1 MLGVKQ
7 YEYEGRQS
15 GIRILVAISRVRST
29 KKSCYYKPSSE
40 LVLRIFN
47 NIKEPHM
54 NTKVLTTLEYTKIID
69 LLTEKSDSEPGKK
82 LCREL
87 VPSTD
92 LSAIR
97 TAQRETKDALARLF
111 RIGST
116 SFGSNRDLGFS
127 IRSLEI
133 GSSLSMSELLKLA
146 SFLDNVSRIK
156 TYGKK
161 EREDLPN
168 DSLDAYFEGLTPMTQ
183 LANEINRCILSEE
196 EMADDASPR
205 LKSIRRSKLSTN
217 EKIHSQLTSMV
228 NGAYRTFLQDA
239 VITMRDNRYC
249 IPVKAEYKSQVSG
262 MVHDQSSTGSTFF
275 IEPAAVVNL
284 NNQLKELDLQEQE
297 EIEVI
302 LGDLSS
308 QAAVHTS
315 ELAADQKIMTTL
327 DFIFAKAKL
336 AMEQNATEPIFNTEH
351 YIQIRKGR
359 HPLLDKKKAVPIDVR
374 LGKDFDLLV
383 ITGPNTGGKTVSLKT
398 VGLFTLMGQ
407 AGLHI
412 PALDRS
418 ELSIFSEVYAD
429 IGDEQSIEQSLS
441 TFSSHM
447 TRVVHILQHADADSL
462 CLFDELGAGTD
473 PTEGAA
479 LAIAILNYLH
489 DRGIRTMATTHYS
502 ELKIYALSTNF
513 VENACCEFDVE
524 TLRPTYRL
532 LIGIPGK
539 SNAFAISSK
548 LGLSDEIIHAAKE
561 QISKEDESFEDVIAD
576 LEQSRVTI
584 EKEQQEIAEY
594 KERIRTL
601 QEQLQKKNEKI
612 DQAKDKIL
620 RDANEKARAILQEAK
635 DVADETIRDFNKA
648 GASADIK
655 ELEKKRQ
662 KVRDKINEKNGKLA
676 LGNTQKKPADQKT
689 VDPKKLKKGD
699 SVKIISMNLKG
710 IVNTLPDARGNLFVQ
725 CGIMR
730 MQTNVNDLVP
740 VKEETITAPALQR
753 TNTGKLKMSKSFS
766 VSSEIN
772 LLGCTVDEA
781 IAKLDKYLDDAYLAH
796 LPSVRVVHGKGTGA
810 LRSAVQSHLK
820 RLKYVKEYRLGEYGE
835 GDAGVTIVTFK

>member
-1 MLGVKQ
+1 
-7 YEYEGRQS
+7 
-15 GIRILVAISRVRST
+15 
-29 KKSCYYKPSSE
+29 
-40 LVLRIFN
+40 
-47 NIKEPHM
+47 M
-54 NTKVLTTLEYTKIID
+54 NAKVLTTLEYNKIID
-69 LLTEKSDSEPGKK
+69 LLTEKADSEPGKK
-82 LCREL
+82 LCRDL

-359 HPLLDKKKAVPIDVR
+359 HPLLDKKKAIPIDVR

-447 TRVVHILQHADADSL
+447 TRVVHILQHADTDSL

-548 LGLSDEIIHAAKE
+548 LGLSDEIIKAAKE

-676 LGNTQKKPADQKT
+676 LGNTQKKPAGQNT

-710 IVNTLPDARGNLFVQ
+710 IVNTLPDAKGNLFVQ

-730 MQTNVNDLVP
+730 MQTNINDLVP

>member
-1 MLGVKQ
+1 MD
-7 YEYEGRQS
+7 
-15 GIRILVAISRVRST
+15 ITISRVLST
-29 KKSCYYKPSSE
+29 KKSCYYKPGSE

-54 NTKVLTTLEYTKIID
+54 NTKVLTTLEYNKIID
-69 LLTEKSDSEPGKK
+69 LLTEKADSEPGKK
-82 LCREL
+82 LCRDL

-196 EMADDASPR
+196 EMADDASPK

-810 LRSAVQSHLK
+810 LRNAVQSHLK

>member
-1 MLGVKQ
+1 
-7 YEYEGRQS
+7 
-15 GIRILVAISRVRST
+15 
-29 KKSCYYKPSSE
+29 
-40 LVLRIFN
+40 
-47 NIKEPHM
+47 M

-69 LLTEKSDSEPGKK
+69 LLTEKADSEPGKK

-146 SFLDNVSRIK
+146 SFLDNVNRIK

-548 LGLSDEIIHAAKE
+548 LGLSDEIINAAKE

-594 KERIRTL
+594 KERIRML

-635 DVADETIRDFNKA
+635 DVADETIRDFNKV

-676 LGNTQKKPADQKT
+676 LGNNQKKPANQKT

-730 MQTNVNDLVP
+730 MQTNINDLVP

-835 GDAGVTIVTFK
+835 GDAGVTIVTFE

>member
-1 MLGVKQ
+1 
-7 YEYEGRQS
+7 
-15 GIRILVAISRVRST
+15 
-29 KKSCYYKPSSE
+29 
-40 LVLRIFN
+40 
-47 NIKEPHM
+47 M

-69 LLTEKSDSEPGKK
+69 LLTEKADSEPGKK

-398 VGLFTLMGQ
+398 VGLLTLMGQ

-548 LGLSDEIIHAAKE
+548 LGLSDEIINAAKE

-676 LGNTQKKPADQKT
+676 LGNNQKKPANQKT

-730 MQTNVNDLVP
+730 MQTNINDLVP

>member
-1 MLGVKQ
+1 
-7 YEYEGRQS
+7 
-15 GIRILVAISRVRST
+15 
-29 KKSCYYKPSSE
+29 
-40 LVLRIFN
+40 
-47 NIKEPHM
+47 M
-54 NTKVLTTLEYTKIID
+54 NTKVLTTLEYNKIID
-69 LLTEKSDSEPGKK
+69 LLTEKADSEPGKK
-82 LCREL
+82 LCRDL

-92 LSAIR
+92 LSTIR

-196 EMADDASPR
+196 EMADDASPK

-584 EKEQQEIAEY
+584 QKEQQEIAEY

-810 LRSAVQSHLK
+810 LRNAVQSHLK

>member
-1 MLGVKQ
+1 
-7 YEYEGRQS
+7 
-15 GIRILVAISRVRST
+15 
-29 KKSCYYKPSSE
+29 
-40 LVLRIFN
+40 
-47 NIKEPHM
+47 M

-69 LLTEKSDSEPGKK
+69 LLTEKADSEPGKK

-359 HPLLDKKKAVPIDVR
+359 HPLLDKKKSVPIDVL

-548 LGLSDEIIHAAKE
+548 LGLSDEIINAAKE

-635 DVADETIRDFNKA
+635 DVADETIRDFNKV

-676 LGNTQKKPADQKT
+676 LGNNQKKPANQKT

-730 MQTNVNDLVP
+730 MQTNINDLVP

>member
-1 MLGVKQ
+1 
-7 YEYEGRQS
+7 
-15 GIRILVAISRVRST
+15 
-29 KKSCYYKPSSE
+29 
-40 LVLRIFN
+40 
-47 NIKEPHM
+47 M

-69 LLTEKSDSEPGKK
+69 LLTEKADSEPGKK
-82 LCREL
+82 LCRDL

-196 EMADDASPR
+196 EMADDASPK

-302 LGDLSS
+302 LSDLSS

-513 VENACCEFDVE
+513 VENACCEFDME

-676 LGNTQKKPADQKT
+676 LGNNQKKPANQKT

-730 MQTNVNDLVP
+730 MQTNINDLVP

>member
-1 MLGVKQ
+1 
-7 YEYEGRQS
+7 
-15 GIRILVAISRVRST
+15 
-29 KKSCYYKPSSE
+29 
-40 LVLRIFN
+40 
-47 NIKEPHM
+47 
-54 NTKVLTTLEYTKIID
+54 
-69 LLTEKSDSEPGKK
+69 
-82 LCREL
+82 
-87 VPSTD
+87 
-92 LSAIR
+92 
-97 TAQRETKDALARLF
+97 
-111 RIGST
+111 
-116 SFGSNRDLGFS
+116 
-127 IRSLEI
+127 
-133 GSSLSMSELLKLA
+133 
-146 SFLDNVSRIK
+146 
-156 TYGKK
+156 
-161 EREDLPN
+161 
-168 DSLDAYFEGLTPMTQ
+168 
-183 LANEINRCILSEE
+183 
-196 EMADDASPR
+196 
-205 LKSIRRSKLSTN
+205 
-217 EKIHSQLTSMV
+217 
-228 NGAYRTFLQDA
+228 
-239 VITMRDNRYC
+239 MRDNRYC

-710 IVNTLPDARGNLFVQ
+710 IVNTLPDTRGNLFVQ

-810 LRSAVQSHLK
+810 LRNAVQSHLK

>member
-1 MLGVKQ
+1 
-7 YEYEGRQS
+7 
-15 GIRILVAISRVRST
+15 
-29 KKSCYYKPSSE
+29 
-40 LVLRIFN
+40 
-47 NIKEPHM
+47 M

-69 LLTEKSDSEPGKK
+69 LLTEKADSEPGKK

-97 TAQRETKDALARLF
+97 TAQQETKDALARLF

-146 SFLDNVSRIK
+146 SFLDNVNRIK

-548 LGLSDEIIHAAKE
+548 LGLSDEIINAAKE

-676 LGNTQKKPADQKT
+676 LGNNQKKPANQKT

-730 MQTNVNDLVP
+730 MQTNINDLVP

>member
-1 MLGVKQ
+1 
-7 YEYEGRQS
+7 
-15 GIRILVAISRVRST
+15 
-29 KKSCYYKPSSE
+29 
-40 LVLRIFN
+40 
-47 NIKEPHM
+47 M
-54 NTKVLTTLEYTKIID
+54 NTKVLTTLEYNKIID
-69 LLTEKSDSEPGKK
+69 LLTEKADSEPGKK
-82 LCREL
+82 LCCDL

-92 LSAIR
+92 LSTIR

-315 ELAADQKIMTTL
+315 ELASDQKIMTTL

-548 LGLSDEIIHAAKE
+548 LGLSDEIINAAKE

-676 LGNTQKKPADQKT
+676 LGNTQKKSADQKT

-710 IVNTLPDARGNLFVQ
+710 IVNTLPDAKGNLFVQ

-730 MQTNVNDLVP
+730 MQTNINDLVP

-810 LRSAVQSHLK
+810 LRNAVQSHLK